1 MTKGFRKRKQKIFD
15 DIQIVLAKDPNP
27 MTIRQVYY
35 QLVAWFKYKPIVATY
50 NDVLSVL
57 IDARKK
63 YGLDCDKIID
73 AGRSLVQW
81 SAWNDVAD
89 FIDTVKHSYNKDKWT
104 DQKEYL
110 QVWIEKD
117 ALAGVI
123 EPICKKYNVPLL
135 SGKGAFSI
143 SCINEAQKTF
153 PVAKRVRILYFG
165 DLDPAGV
172 IKIERGAVVNNLNEI
187 FKQYPIVERMS
198 LTLDEVEKYKL
209 PKGKCKRSSNTKC
222 GYADTSAPEYIK
234 EFSDI
239 VVELDALPPKVLRQK
254 VEQAILKYLDVE
266 QFNKDLKAEQK
277 DVEELNKII
286 TKGAK

>member
-1 MTKGFRKRKQKIFD
+1 MSKGFRERKQRIFN
-15 DIQIVLAKDPNP
+15 DIKKVLDSDPNP
-27 MTIRQVYY
+27 MTVRQVYY
-35 QLVAWFKYKPIVATY
+35 QLVSWFNYKPTEATY
-50 NDVLSVL
+50 KDVLSIL

-81 SAWNDVAD
+81 SAWSGVAD
-89 FIDTVKHSYNKDKWT
+89 FIDTVKNSYNKDKWLN
-104 DQKEYL
+104 QKECI

-123 EPICKKYNVPLL
+123 EPICQKYNVPLL

-143 SCINEAQKTF
+143 SCVNEAQKTF
-153 PVAKRVRILYFG
+153 PEDKPIRILYFG

-172 IKIERGAVVNNLNEI
+172 MKIERGAVIGNLAQI
-187 FKQYPIVERMS
+187 FGQYPTVERIS
-198 LTLDEVEKYKL
+198 LTLDEVEEYKL
-209 PKGKCKRSSNTKC
+209 PKGKCKRSKKTKC

-234 EFSDI
+234 EFGDV

-254 VEQAILKYLDVE
+254 VNDSIVKYLDID
-266 QFNKDLKAEQK
+266 QFNEDLKTEEQEIK
-277 DVEELNKII
+277 ELNELIK
-286 TKGAK
+286 